1 MVAFRC
7 AAEPSRAQLQGA
19 GAQPPPQP
27 RLHHSR
33 GPPRRGFASGGRY
46 GPPGH
51 HHAQPGQRPGQRG
64 DPGSAGRSGQQP
76 RQQAGLQQDQRRS
89 GQAQPDGDRQVPAC
103 RPCLPQQAASTLAHK
118 AMLAARFGGVIT
130 RHV

>member
-64 DPGSAGRSGQQP
+64 DPGSAGRSGQQS
-76 RQQAGLQQDQRRS
+76 RQQARLQQDQRRS
-89 GQAQPDGDRQVPAC
+89 DQAQPDGDRQVPAC